1 MSFIQSLRD
10 KGLVSMTTVLPLL
23 SLDPE
28 TEKRNLEKERGT
40 VFDENRPK
48 TGPLPNEG
56 KPIVNE
62 YETGDTIREN
72 KPSRDEEDNEN
83 SFDRPNTP
91 GGTPSVGNNPEDF
104 GLETHNDVKT
114 SLDLDKFF
122 NRRRNTMVNTRIKN
136 E

>member
-1 MSFIQSLRD
+1 
-10 KGLVSMTTVLPLL
+10 MTTVLPLL

-28 TEKRNLEKERGT
+28 TEKRNLERERGS
-40 VFDENRPK
+40 VFDPDAPK

-72 KPSRDEEDNEN
+72 KPNQNEDESIN
-83 SFDRPNTP
+83 RPKSPNNQDV
-91 GGTPSVGNNPEDF
+91 SIGNNPEDF
-104 GLETHNDVKT
+104 GLQTHDVKT

-122 NRRRNTMVNTRIKN
+122 NRRGKTFTNKKIKD